1 MTMMMDF
8 SHHNI
13 QDSRS
18 TYSEQEHGTFNHEK
32 FVLSNCPFEESNT
45 VRPGDPYQAL
55 HTSDDDD
62 DDDDDDDCSDA
73 LIGCSYTVQC
83 RGVNGE
89 MIQDNIPSDWI
100 NTTNCEISFTC

>member
-1 MTMMMDF
+1 MVMMMDF

-45 VRPGDPYQAL
+45 VTRRWRSSLGL
-55 HTSDDDD
+55 TSD

-73 LIGCSYTVQC
+73 LI
-83 RGVNGE
+83 
-89 MIQDNIPSDWI
+89 
-100 NTTNCEISFTC
+100 